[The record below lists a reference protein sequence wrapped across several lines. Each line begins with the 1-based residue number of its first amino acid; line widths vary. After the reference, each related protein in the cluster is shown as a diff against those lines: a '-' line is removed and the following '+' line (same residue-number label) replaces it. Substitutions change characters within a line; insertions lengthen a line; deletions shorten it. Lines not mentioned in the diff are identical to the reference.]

1 MTQELLAVLIVAGLF
16 GLFALLLLASLV
28 RARRAAAT
36 FRAAAAGRL
45 PERREEA
52 PRERPAPRPVS
63 RREFFRQSLLAS
75 VGLFTAEFGAA
86 TLAFVWPNLRG
97 GFGAKIDLGLT
108 PDAVK
113 QQIQA
118 DRQPFYFGAGR
129 FYLTEYDGES
139 AEEYGAAEGL
149 LALYQRCVHLG
160 CRVPFCEQSQWFE
173 CPCHGSKYNLAGEYR
188 DGPAPTGLERFQV
201 SVENGMVVVDT
212 GTKLNPPPRGVVTV
226 QPNPEGPFCV
236 TLGAE

>member
-52 PRERPAPRPVS
+52 PRERAAARPVS

-86 TLAFVWPNLRG
+86 SLAFVWPNLRG
-97 GFGAKIDLGLT
+97 GFGAKIDLGLS
-108 PDAVK
+108 PDSVK
-113 QQIQA
+113 QQIQT

-129 FYLTEYDGES
+129 FYLVEYDGEN
-139 AEEYGAAEGL
+139 AEDYGAAEGL
-149 LALYQRCVHLG
+149 VALYQRCVHLG

-212 GTKLNPPPRGVVTV
+212 GNKLPPPARGVVTV

-236 TLGAE
+236 TLGGE